1 MADRTA
7 TRNQGKLIDSL
18 REELAAERIVLLA
31 GAGLSLN
38 ASGTKPDSV
47 ASWFGLLENGIK
59 RCRDI
64 NRKSIPKWVDYAL
77 RDKDSSEDY
86 ILLLALA
93 EKITSV
99 LKSKAGEYA
108 RWLEETVGT
117 LRATNNK
124 LFDALLHLEKARIM
138 TTNYDHL
145 LEDGLGG
152 WRYVTWLD
160 TEEVTRWITRVE
172 KAVFHLHGSWRKS
185 GSVVLGVR
193 SYDSI
198 VSSPQVQEQLRAL
211 WISKSFLF
219 VGFGKGLG
227 DPNFSALL
235 AWARS
240 IFPTSPV
247 RHFRLVTDEEF
258 TTISEQH
265 VGDPINV
272 ISYGR
277 HSDLAKFLASLRTY
291 SNGSRASLESKAS
304 GNGSHVGAYGNTLSL
319 EELVRILFGLDD
331 AQLTQRFRSQFRSTV
346 YDSVER
352 PFYSAG
358 SKQAT
363 RKLSVKNHSSVFYQ
377 GSLGLLKLQVFD
389 LPAAATQIKA
399 SALAKNPDEESE
411 VQSWV
416 LLKNNDGKVKLISPT
431 QRGGASY
438 YRINGSGSRTL
449 CVITFYKSYSTF
461 YGGNEQIWL
470 EVNNLCGK
478 ISQLK
483 VLFGGKLS
491 SIRFT
496 NAYFLLPMDP
506 VRFGL
511 VPDLQTRR
519 SDPEELYWPSTREEV
534 LKAFEQFIESG
545 FRQAAKSQS
554 AQKTRVLWT
563 EMRRGT
569 QDVWTKIVFS
579 DVNHDLMI
587 AATGKYRSA

>member
-1 MADRTA
+1 
-7 TRNQGKLIDSL
+7 
-18 REELAAERIVLLA
+18 
-31 GAGLSLN
+31 
-38 ASGTKPDSV
+38 
-47 ASWFGLLENGIK
+47 
-59 RCRDI
+59 
-64 NRKSIPKWVDYAL
+64 
-77 RDKDSSEDY
+77 
-86 ILLLALA
+86 
-93 EKITSV
+93 
-99 LKSKAGEYA
+99 
-108 RWLEETVGT
+108 
-117 LRATNNK
+117 
-124 LFDALLHLEKARIM
+124 
-138 TTNYDHL
+138 
-145 LEDGLGG
+145 
-152 WRYVTWLD
+152 
-160 TEEVTRWITRVE
+160 VE
-172 KAVFHLHGSWRKS
+172 KAVLHLHGSWRKS

-193 SYDSI
+193 SYDFI
-198 VSSPQVQEQLRAL
+198 VSSPQIQEQLRAL
-211 WISKSFLF
+211 WLSKSFLF

-247 RHFRLVTDEEF
+247 RHFRLVTNDEF

-277 HSDLAKFLASLRTY
+277 HTDLAKFLASLRTQ
-291 SNGSRASLESKAS
+291 SNGSRASFGPGAESGGARRAASFGLAAESGGGQQAASLESMAS
-304 GNGSHVGAYGNTLSL
+304 GNGNHVGADGSTLSL

-331 AQLTQRFRSQFRSTV
+331 AQLTRRFRAQFRSTV

-358 SKQAT
+358 SKEAT
-363 RKLSVKNHSSVFYQ
+363 RKLSINDHCSVFYQ

-389 LPAAATQIKA
+389 LPATATQIKA

-416 LLKNNDGKVKLISPT
+416 LLRNNDGKVRLVSPT
-431 QRGGASY
+431 QRGGESY
-438 YRINGSGSRTL
+438 YRINGSGSRVL
-449 CVITFYKSYSTF
+449 CVVTFYKSYSTF

-470 EVNNLCGK
+470 EVNNLCGT

-491 SIRFT
+491 SVRFT

-506 VRFGL
+506 VRFSL
-511 VPDLQTRR
+511 VPDQQTVR
-519 SDPEELYWPSTREEV
+519 SDTEELHWASTRKDV
-534 LKAFEQFIESG
+534 LNAFEQFMESG
-545 FRQAAKSQS
+545 FLQAAKSQS
-554 AQKTRVLWT
+554 ARKTKALWT

-569 QDVWTKIVFS
+569 QDLWTKIAFS

-587 AATGKYRSA
+587 AATGKYRST